1 MPEDKFWLLVSLQL
15 SGEATEEDKA
25 AFAELIR
32 EQPELG
38 LRFSILSQLWE
49 KKHPGFYRRKEEPLM
64 RHLQRLSNHLS
75 EPVLQY
81 ETNET
86 NDVESAALTETH
98 IRVRDRRR
106 YFRLWWF
113 MGASSAAAVITF
125 LVILHPWGTS
135 AVKNATAQ
143 NTVSTKPG
151 SKSKIQLPDGSQVW
165 LNSDSRLTYNEHFH
179 GAAREVQLSGEA
191 YFDIIKDKEHPF
203 IIHVNPIDIKVLGTV
218 LNVRSYT
225 NEKNTQTELLHG
237 SVEITI
243 HNSPDKKI
251 ILQPNE
257 KLVVPNNNN
266 YNLAPLTNSN
276 PNRKKDD
283 ANAPIMTLGKVH
295 FRENDSTA
303 MDVLWVKNKLAFD
316 GEFLDDVARKIER
329 WYDVKV
335 SIKDERLKKT
345 IFSGVFEDESLRQ
358 VMEALRITGNLH
370 YTINRKEVIIKP

>member
-25 AFAELIR
+25 AFAELLR
-32 EQPELG
+32 EHPELG

-49 KKHPGFYRRKEEPLM
+49 KKHPGLYRRKEEPLM

-86 NDVESAALTETH
+86 PEAESAALAETP
-98 IRVRDRRR
+98 IRVGYRRR
-106 YFRLWWF
+106 YSRLWLF
-113 MGASSAAAVITF
+113 MGASSAAAVIAF
-125 LVILHPWGTS
+125 LVILYPRSNS
-135 AVKNATAQ
+135 ADKNATAQ

-165 LNSDSRLTYNEHFH
+165 LNSDSRITYSERFH

-225 NEKNTQTELLHG
+225 NEKNTETELLRG

-257 KLVVPNNNN
+257 KLVVPNTNNFSK
-266 YNLAPLTNSN
+266 APLSNSQ
-276 PNRKKDD
+276 PNRKEDD

-295 FRENDSTA
+295 FRENDTTA
-303 MDVLWVKNKLAFD
+303 MEVLWVKNKLAFD

-335 SIKDERLKKT
+335 IIKDERLKKT
-345 IFSGVFEDESLRQ
+345 LFSGVFEDESLRQ